1 MVGTLAVA
9 LDSSLLAARSL
20 DFQKAYQ
27 QGTMYYD
34 RMIVT
39 GNLVGKSLFVSM
51 KGDNCG
57 DAVFE

>member
-39 GNLVGKSLFVSM
+39 GNLRLFVSM
-51 KGDNCG
+51 KGDSCG
-57 DAVFE
+57 DTVFE

>member
-39 GNLVGKSLFVSM
+39 GNLSLFVSM
-51 KGDNCG
+51 KGDSCG
-57 DAVFE
+57 DTVFE